1 MRVDP
6 TGVVALSSCN
16 ERHLHETLP
25 PGPPTRKLT
34 SHRCALWP
42 GSYQAGLR
50 QLLGQRYGQPDNCLP
65 WASIADLTAMLR
77 TAQTVQIRRSA
88 PRGHNPWCQAGEQ
101 LAVETRRVAG
111 RGGQFVK
118 AGPVIINRKCVGEGK
133 GVSVRL
139 NTRE

>member
-1 MRVDP
+1 MRVEP
-6 TGVVALSSCN
+6 PGVAALAN
-16 ERHLHETLP
+16 GNDRHRHETLP

-77 TAQTVQIRRSA
+77 TAQTVQIRRSTL
-88 PRGHNPWCQAGEQ
+88 PCHIGQNRSRPTGRDRRSEEHTSELQSLMRNSY
-101 LAVETRRVAG
+101 AV
-111 RGGQFVK
+111 F
-118 AGPVIINRKCVGEGK
+118 C
-133 GVSVRL
+133 L
-139 NTRE
+139 